1 MRLSR
6 LLSAALLLGVLATS
20 LAHAEDDSLPP
31 RSEWHA
37 SASSLPQAGREPE
50 RAIDGDQTTEW
61 GGDFSPGQWLQ
72 VDLGRPAAV
81 GGVLIH
87 WDVAFS
93 SIYLIQASLD
103 GEHWDTAYQTSDSP
117 GGMDYVFF
125 APVRARY
132 LRLTSAPSTVQWG
145 VSVFEFQPM
154 AASESPRITGLTKG
168 LSTKA
173 LWSGESA
180 SPLASPRAGGAGELD
195 VSLPQPLSVTGL
207 EVFWE
212 SAREDARLEGR
223 DVSGEWHF
231 LSRDPGP
238 FGDHSY
244 LAASEA
250 RALTELRLTV
260 RTPRGQRPV
269 IRRLRL
275 LSPSQVMTTM
285 KRYEIVASRGYHEL
299 FPASLHGE
307 QVYWTAVGVPAG
319 LRKSL
324 FDEYGDLEPA
334 KDGPLIQPLWRDA
347 SGHAAAAYG
356 ATREHTLREDWM
368 PMPAVEW
375 SPRPGLTLRSEAI
388 AVEEH
393 SGPVTLVR
401 HRLENTGKSVID
413 GEFAIIV
420 RPMQVNPPWQHGGLS
435 PIRTAVIEGTVARP
449 SVIVNGKRLLTS
461 LTPAAAAGVAPF
473 GEYGERELTQLVA
486 DGRAP
491 RAASARD
498 AAGLAAAALIYRVHL
513 KPGARRD
520 VVLAFPLGG
529 PAPPGA
535 PLGSTV
541 TSDAQ
546 FDKLAGAVADQWQ
559 SLFGGVDLVLP
570 DPSIVN
576 TLRAQLG
583 YMLVNQKGP
592 ALEAGPRNYDRS
604 FIRDGSATARV
615 LLRMGAADIARA
627 YLDWYAGHALHPNG
641 LVSPILNDDG
651 SINRGVGSDLEYD
664 SQGEFVSLVAE
675 VATLDGGAASVSGY
689 HAQVRAALGFLQRL
703 RERTL
708 VPGYMAAS
716 SADPE
721 RFHGIIAPSISHEG
735 YPRPT
740 HSYWDDY
747 WALKGWHDGIWLARQ
762 WGDQEMAA
770 WAEVQYEAL
779 RESFADSVRATMKW
793 RHIDYIPASADLGDD
808 DPTSLSIGL
817 DPCGQEDLLPYTP
830 LMTTFSR
837 YLDEIGTRALP
848 GARYAYTPYEFR
860 NVLSFVRLNRPQDA
874 DQLLNWLRTGRHP
887 TGWEVFAEVVR
898 SQTRAPFYLGD
909 MPHTW
914 VGAEYVRAVIG
925 MLMHEDDDGLELLPG
940 VPPAWLNGQ
949 LTVRHLPTA
958 FGTLSMSA
966 RQEDGMLRLTLE
978 PGLVAHTPLW
988 VSWPTRERPIDVTVD
1003 GKLRTDFTADGIR
1016 LEQPFSELLAR
1027 WPSR

>member
-1 MRLSR
+1 MRPSR
-6 LLSAALLLGVLATS
+6 LLSAALLGVLATS
-20 LAHAEDDSLPP
+20 LAHAQDQSLPP

-72 VDLGRPAAV
+72 VDLGRPAAI

-93 SIYLIQASLD
+93 SIYLIQSSID

-125 APVRARY
+125 TPVRARY
-132 LRLTSAPSTVQWG
+132 LRLTSAPSTVDWG

-154 AASESPRITGLTKG
+154 AARDSPRIAGLAKG
-168 LSTKA
+168 LSTKS
-173 LWSGESA
+173 LWSGENA
-180 SPLASPRAGGAGELD
+180 SPLASPRAGGTGQLD
-195 VSLPQPLSVTGL
+195 VTLPQPLSLTGL

-223 DVSGEWHF
+223 DISGQWHF

-244 LAASEA
+244 LAAS
-250 RALTELRLTV
+250 RTQALTELRLRV
-260 RTPRGQRPV
+260 ITPPGQRPV

-275 LSPSQVMTTM
+275 LSATQAMTTM

-299 FPASLHGE
+299 FPSSLHGE

-319 LRKSL
+319 ERKSL
-324 FDEYGDLEPA
+324 FDEYGDLEPV

-347 SGHAAAAYG
+347 SGHAAAAFG
-356 ATREHTLREDWM
+356 APREHTLRDNWM

-375 SPRPGLTLRSEAI
+375 SPRPGLTLRSEAF
-388 AVEEH
+388 AAEGRA
-393 SGPVTLVR
+393 GPVTLVR
-401 HRLENTGKSVID
+401 HRLENSGKSVID
-413 GEFAIIV
+413 GQLVVIV

-435 PIRTAVIEGTVARP
+435 PIRSIALGGSATRA
-449 SVIVNGKRLLTS
+449 SVIVNGKALLTS
-461 LTPAAAAGVAPF
+461 LTATAAAGVAPF
-473 GEYGERELTQLVA
+473 GSYGEHELTQLAA
-486 DGRAP
+486 DGRVPQAT
-491 RAASARD
+491 SAHD
-498 AAGLAAAALIYRVHL
+498 DAGLAAAALLYRVHL
-513 KPGARRD
+513 APGAHRD
-520 VVLAFPLGG
+520 VVLSVPLGG
-529 PAPPGA
+529 DASQGA
-535 PLGSTV
+535 PRADPL
-541 TSDAQ
+541 TSDAD
-546 FDKLAGAVADQWQ
+546 FDKLAERIAAEWDLQLGR
-559 SLFGGVDLVLP
+559 VDLVLP
-570 DPSIVN
+570 DESIVN

-583 YMLVNQKGP
+583 YMLVNEKDL

-604 FIRDGSATARV
+604 FIRDGSATAV
-615 LLRMGAADIARA
+615 ALLRMGASGVARA
-627 YLDWYAGHALHPNG
+627 YLDWYAEHALHPNG

-664 SQGEFVSLVAE
+664 SQGEFVYLVAA
-675 VATLDGGAASVSGY
+675 VARLDGGAASVRN
-689 HAQVRAALGFLQRL
+689 HQPQVRAALGYLERL

-716 SADPE
+716 TSDPE
-721 RFHGIIAPSISHEG
+721 RFRGIIAPSISHEG

-747 WALKGWHDGIWLARQ
+747 WALKGWEDGIWLARE
-762 WGDQEMAA
+762 WGDEEMAA
-770 WAEVQYEAL
+770 WAVGQYAAL
-779 RESFADSVRATMKW
+779 RKSFADSVRSTMQW

-817 DPCGQEDLLPYTP
+817 DPCGQEDLLPFTP
-830 LMTTFSR
+830 LMTTFTR
-837 YLDEIGTRALP
+837 YRDEVRTRELP

-874 DQLLNWLRTGRHP
+874 DHLLTWLRTGRHP
-887 TGWEVFAEVVR
+887 AGWEVFAEVVR

-925 MLMHEDDDGLELLPG
+925 MLMHEDEDGLELLPG
-940 VPPAWLNGQ
+940 VPPAWVQGQ
-949 LTVRHLPTA
+949 LSVRHLPTA

-966 RQEDGMLRLTLE
+966 RQEDGLLRLTLE
-978 PGLVAHTPLW
+978 PGLGSRTALW

-1003 GKLRTDFTADGIR
+1003 GKLRTDFTSDGIR

-1027 WPSR
+1027 WKSR